1 MITQISVFLENES
14 GRLAEVTKT
23 LNDAKV
29 NLRAITIADAAEYGI
44 LRLVPDEPRK
54 ALAALEAADFT
65 ARATDVIAVEV
76 ADKPGELYRV
86 MDLFR
91 KNDVNIE
98 YLYASLEKNRDNA
111 VIIFKVEDAARG
123 MQIIEANGLVAV
135 SKF

>member
-1 MITQISVFLENES
+1 VITQISVFLENES